1 MIYGLAPSMGLSF
14 IFILIRFLNKAIPI
28 FWILMQLSLKE
39 YNTSQAVLGAR
50 AHQLQNH
57 QIQLKKNPNKKG
69 MHRFLTFI

>member
-28 FWILMQLSLKE
+28 FWILMKLSLKE
-39 YNTSQAVLGAR
+39 YNTSQAVLGAP

-57 QIQLKKNPNKKG
+57 RIQLKKKTNKKG